1 MLGEARKDRHGGPTR
16 LPLQGQTRSGG
27 MTELGG
33 NEQGGNSGQLQGT
46 YETMEP
52 ALLFSIRP
60 ASWKQKSSQG
70 CLEKANGGK

>member
-1 MLGEARKDRHGGPTR
+1 
-16 LPLQGQTRSGG
+16 